1 MLPNTAI
8 LLQKFCTVFEYN
20 WKIALNELNAPEK
33 GQLVGGNRFRPQMCF
48 LGYLAAV
55 DPASWN
61 TKDFSMIADV
71 SVSIELLHK
80 ASLILDDWID
90 HDSER
95 RGKQSLHVC
104 IGPERSVLLAIKT
117 VAYSMQRLKKRFG
130 SNAIPPQCYHLC
142 LDVLIETTLQMAT
155 GAYQELSADNALFFD
170 YNTVKKITELQ
181 TSEILGNSLLLGYYV
196 SAGELQSSKVG
207 VELKWIGDQCGYIFQ
222 VMNDL
227 EAFYN
232 PQKLIQHKGSLNL
245 DVTVHR
251 KNLAVAL
258 LYQVADKNDK
268 SLLINTDKD
277 SLVMLMQ
284 KYKIFEFFQH
294 DINLVYAAII
304 ERIDNLKK
312 WSISPEWCSLFRD
325 FLGVVK
331 KYAEERL

>member
-1 MLPNTAI
+1 MLPDSAI
-8 LLQKFCTVFEYN
+8 LFQKFCKLFEYH
-20 WKIALNELNAPEK
+20 WKVVLDELNAPEK

-55 DPASWN
+55 EPASWN
-61 TKDFSMIADV
+61 ADDFSLIADI

-90 HDSER
+90 HDTER

-104 IGPERSVLLAIKT
+104 IGPECSVLLAVKS
-117 VAYSMQRLKKRFG
+117 VAYSMQRLKKYIG
-130 SNAIPPQCYHLC
+130 SRAIPPQCYYLC
-142 LDVLIETTLQMAT
+142 LDVLIETTLQMAS

-170 YNTVKKITELQ
+170 YRTVKKITQLQ

-196 SAGELQSSKVG
+196 SAGELQRSKVG

-245 DVTVHR
+245 DITTNR
-251 KNLAVAL
+251 KNLAIAL
-258 LYQVADKNDK
+258 LYQVADKKDK
-268 SLLINTDKD
+268 TLLANVDRD
-277 SLVMLMQ
+277 SLVRLMQ
-284 KYKIFEFFQH
+284 KYKILEFFQQ
-294 DINLVYAAII
+294 DIKLVYDALT
-304 ERIDNLKK
+304 ERIDNLKNENV
-312 WSISPEWCSLFRD
+312 SPEWCSLFRE